1 MTEENIGLPAPGGT
15 ALLIIDMINDL
26 DFGGGEGAAMLRH
39 VDEAKDA
46 ILRLRDA
53 ADALGVATIYVNDNY
68 GHWHSERS
76 RIVDHCLRDDAPGRD
91 IVTAIQPRPD
101 DFFVIKSQFSG
112 FYASSL
118 PVLLPKLRANRLI
131 LTGIAADICVLFTAA
146 DAHMREYGL
155 WVPSDAVA
163 SGSAQRTEWA
173 LGTMHHSMRA
183 DVRPTTELALER
195 WVAAASGERELMAS
209 GTQAEKAEAAG

>member
-1 MTEENIGLPAPGGT
+1 MDVNVLDEPAPGGT
-15 ALLIIDMINDL
+15 ALLIVDMINDL
-26 DFGGGEGAAMLRH
+26 DFAEGRTMRPHVAA
-39 VDEAKDA
+39 VADA
-46 ILRLRDA
+46 ILRLRGA
-53 ADALGVATIYVNDNY
+53 ADALHVPVIYVNDNY

-76 RIVDHCLRDDAPGRD
+76 RIVEHCMRDDSIGRE
-91 IVTAIQPRPD
+91 IVARVQPREE

-146 DAHMREYGL
+146 DAHMRDYGL
-155 WVPSDAVA
+155 WVPADAVA

-173 LGTMHHSMRA
+173 LDTMRNSMAAETRA
-183 DVRPTTELALER
+183 TTELALDA
-195 WVAAASGERELMAS
+195 WVNSADAPRELLPE
-209 GTQAEKAEAAG
+209 GRRRAGAGAR